1 MLPVGLAVEVAMSE
15 TDQQSP
21 EADAA
26 NATGIAAPIAKV
38 TGLILVL
45 AGLLLAIAKLGD
57 AWQLACKTLGLCPD
71 QWVAEPAAE
80 LSKVIKA
87 DTAFTFPH
95 LSGAAPGQPQIG
107 NQRYDGDSVVSSC
120 SGGVPIVWQ
129 LPNGKIVYD
138 DDPLVRNG
146 WSSSSYVGQPPGPDL
161 ARFDAEAITQI
172 GWSPGFYA
180 HNMCAF
186 AQHCTISAADIQAHS
201 RRMDYPREDCA
212 NMGVAEVN
220 NTGAD
225 LTVWVRGAARYP
237 VKWTVKAAFSTY
249 K

>member
-1 MLPVGLAVEVAMSE
+1 MSDA
-15 TDQQSP
+15 DQGSP
-21 EADAA
+21 EADAT
-26 NATGIAAPIAKV
+26 NGGSKSTTGIAAPIVKA
-38 TGLILVL
+38 TALILGL
-45 AGLLLAIAKLGD
+45 AGFFFAVGKLGD
-57 AWQLACKTLGLCPD
+57 AWQSACKTLGLCPEPKHE
-71 QWVAEPAAE
+71 WVTEPAAE

-95 LSGAAPGQPQIG
+95 LSGAAPGQPQVG
-107 NQRYDGDSVVSSC
+107 NQRYDGDSVDSSC

-161 ARFDAEAITQI
+161 ARFDAEAISQI

-201 RRMDYPREDCA
+201 RRMEYPREDCGK
-212 NMGVAEVN
+212 MGVAEVN

-237 VKWTVKAAFSTY
+237 VKWTLKGAFSTY